1 MIKDLKKF
9 FYLLKKKE
17 KYFLYINT
25 VLNFFGIF
33 LEMLT
38 LSLIIPVFKIIF
50 LNEIFYDFFLTNYLY
65 QLSLKININF
75 KFIVLF
81 LFLLLFC
88 CKNLLLIIFS
98 YLNLKFNNLLC
109 IRLSKDLFNLYLQQ
123 GYNFFLSSNSNN
135 LLRKVTTDINGVKI
149 FFTSF
154 QIFLIESLFITSVS
168 ILLFYNN
175 QKIFIFILIF
185 FSFVFY
191 IYLKFVKKK
200 IFAWSILFQSNTGN
214 LQTLVT
220 AALRGVKDIFIYNL
234 QEKFVK
240 NFVDFSKN
248 TYLSSFKQDFINTIL
263 RFWMELLAII
273 AIAAPMIF
281 FLLTERDLGTLLPL
295 FVLFAISIFKMM
307 PSINRLLSSYQS
319 IRYYKISCDLIFSE
333 FFFLKKNSKTNE
345 DKKIIF
351 DQSIEFNNVSFF
363 YDNATDPIIKNI
375 DFRIVKG
382 ECIAIL
388 GENGTGKST
397 LLNLISGLLK
407 PSSGSVL
414 LDNIEQEIYS
424 NKYWIKKI
432 SYIQQNIFLLNES
445 IKKNITLESEDLF
458 NERKFDEIKQILS
471 LDRAFNKF
479 TSKLETVVGD
489 DGLFLSGGQKQLI
502 SIARALYKNS
512 EIILFDEADSF
523 LDSYY
528 TLNLKDLFLKLKN
541 RVTIVVVTH
550 DTSLLNESF
559 DRVFK
564 INNRNI
570 SQIIK

>member
-1 MIKDLKKF
+1 
-9 FYLLKKKE
+9 
-17 KYFLYINT
+17 
-25 VLNFFGIF
+25 
-33 LEMLT
+33 
-38 LSLIIPVFKIIF
+38 
-50 LNEIFYDFFLTNYLY
+50 
-65 QLSLKININF
+65 
-75 KFIVLF
+75 
-81 LFLLLFC
+81 
-88 CKNLLLIIFS
+88 
-98 YLNLKFNNLLC
+98 
-109 IRLSKDLFNLYLQQ
+109 
-123 GYNFFLSSNSNN
+123 
-135 LLRKVTTDINGVKI
+135 
-149 FFTSF
+149 
-154 QIFLIESLFITSVS
+154 
-168 ILLFYNN
+168 
-175 QKIFIFILIF
+175 
-185 FSFVFY
+185 
-191 IYLKFVKKK
+191 
-200 IFAWSILFQSNTGN
+200 
-214 LQTLVT
+214 
-220 AALRGVKDIFIYNL
+220 
-234 QEKFVK
+234 
-240 NFVDFSKN
+240 
-248 TYLSSFKQDFINTIL
+248 
-263 RFWMELLAII
+263 MELLAIF
-273 AIAAPMIF
+273 AIVSPMIF
-281 FLLTERDLGTLLPL
+281 FLLTERELSKLLPL
-295 FVLFAISIFKMM
+295 FALFAVSIFKAM
-307 PSINRLLSSYQS
+307 PSINRLLNSYQS
-319 IRYYKISCDLIFSE
+319 LKYYKISSNLIFNE
-333 FFFLKKNSKTNE
+333 FSLLKKDFKISDTNIVFN
-345 DKKIIF
+345 K
-351 DQSIEFNNVSFF
+351 SMEFKNVSFF
-363 YDNATDPIIKNI
+363 YDNTTDPIIKNI
-375 DFRIVKG
+375 DFRIEKG

-445 IKKNITLESEDLF
+445 IKKNITLEREDLF

-479 TSKLETVVGD
+479 SSKLETVVGD

>member
-1 MIKDLKKF
+1 MIKDIINIIH
-9 FYLLKKKE
+9 LLKKKE
-17 KYFLYINT
+17 IYLLCINT
-25 VLNFFGIF
+25 LSNFLGVF
-33 LEMLT
+33 LEMLALT
-38 LSLIIPVFKIIF
+38 LIIPIFRIVF
-50 LNEIFYDFFLTNYLY
+50 LNDTFPDFFLTKALNGF
-65 QLSLKININF
+65 SLEHNINF
-75 KFIVLF
+75 KFLVLF
-81 LFLLLFC
+81 LFVLLFC
-88 CKNLLLIIFS
+88 IKNFLLLIIS
-98 YLNLKFNNLLC
+98 YLNLKFLNLLC
-109 IRLSKDLFNLYLQQ
+109 VRLSKDLFSLYLEQ
-123 GYNFFLSSNSNN
+123 GYDFFLSSNSDN
-135 LLRKVTTDINGVKI
+135 LLRKLTTDISGVKNFIVSLQILFAELI
-149 FFTSF
+149 F
-154 QIFLIESLFITSVS
+154 IFSLS
-168 ILLFYNN
+168 ILLFYSN
-175 QKIFIFILIF
+175 QKIFIFIAIF
-185 FSFVFY
+185 FTSIFFL
-191 IYLKFVKKK
+191 YLKVVRKK
-200 IFAWSILFQSNTGN
+200 IIVWSSLFQLNTGN
-214 LQTLVT
+214 LQTLVGS
-220 AALRGVKDIFIYNL
+220 AIKGIKDIFVYNL
-234 QEKFVK
+234 QEDFVK
-240 NFVDFSKN
+240 KFLNFSKN
-248 TYLSSFKQDFINTIL
+248 SYSPSFKQDFINTIL
-263 RFWMELLAII
+263 RFWMELMAIF
-273 AIAAPMIF
+273 AIVSPMIF
-281 FLLTERDLGTLLPL
+281 FLLTERELSKLLPL
-295 FVLFAISIFKMM
+295 FALFAVSIFKAM
-307 PSINRLLSSYQS
+307 PSINRFLNSYQS
-319 IRYYKISCDLIFSE
+319 LKFYKISSNLIFNE
-333 FFFLKKNSKTNE
+333 FSLLKKDFRISDTN
-345 DKKIIF
+345 IVF
-351 DQSIEFNNVSFF
+351 NQSIEFKNVSFF

-375 DFRIVKG
+375 DFRIEKG
-382 ECIAIL
+382 ECIVIL

-414 LDNIEQEIYS
+414 LDNVEQGIYS

-445 IKKNITLESEDLF
+445 IKKNITLEREDLF

-479 TSKLETVVGD
+479 SSKLETVVGD